1 MFPSSSLIPMYI
13 RLLEM
18 KPIFSLARTASV
30 SSPNTFLTAA
40 TFSNPLKY
48 SVKGW
53 RAGGGVFLLS
63 LMGSFKSRLAGRLTG
78 ATPRPGKTPR

>member
-30 SSPNTFLTAA
+30 SSPNTFLTAP
-40 TFSNPLKY
+40 TFSNPLK
-48 SVKGW
+48 
-53 RAGGGVFLLS
+53 
-63 LMGSFKSRLAGRLTG
+63 
-78 ATPRPGKTPR
+78 